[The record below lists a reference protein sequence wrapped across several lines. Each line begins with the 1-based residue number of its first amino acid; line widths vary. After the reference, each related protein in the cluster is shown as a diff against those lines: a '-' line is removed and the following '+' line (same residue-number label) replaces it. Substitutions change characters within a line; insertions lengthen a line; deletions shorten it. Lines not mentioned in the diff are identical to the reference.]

1 MKTILLLRNVLTVVF
16 MAALSTGA
24 WAQFWEKTEGPF
36 GGSITAALVT
46 TDGTYFGGSGTGNVY
61 RRLAGSDKWE
71 IVFSVTAGSI
81 LDLHE
86 YNGTVYVSY
95 AGEDEGTLS
104 VSKDGG
110 TKWEREDNGLPGM
123 VRDMTVNDNGDL
135 FAATTDG
142 IYKRT
147 LGKGGSINWELRTIP
162 TDFGSYIFSICN
174 DNAGTLFAGAGR
186 GLFRSDDDGETW
198 TLSAFYE
205 TANAIMSLAVNA
217 NGDVYA
223 GTGDTGL
230 QVNYADDGEP
240 DTWVPVAADL
250 MGTTQIRRVD
260 VLKGNEI
267 FVSVT
272 FSGSYYSSDGVNFS
286 ELNKRDSRAGSFYDP
301 LTDQLVV
308 GTNEG
313 FWTAP
318 YVKDNFQF
326 VQIGV
331 PLNVNRLF
339 SYQSKLIAMVDNNK
353 IYSSGDQGKT
363 WTYDFANG
371 EGVVTSYAEKDNLDK
386 FVGCKGGL
394 AGTPWVNAHIF
405 IEYIGDR
412 DWWSVGFPKKV
423 RNISEILVTS
433 KDSVYVGTN
442 DGLYR
447 IDTKFYESS
456 QRSAIGE
463 GVSILYLK
471 EDVDGNIYAGT
482 NQGIYISSDDGLNW
496 QTHVLEDKEITDLMV
511 REGHIYAATT
521 DGLFYLET
529 PDAAPQQIAIGGKG
543 SGFTGV
549 ATDDLGHLYA
559 ASPSDVFYAE
569 NESDT
574 WQSEISDFENHEFKR
589 LVVID
594 NLAYLSTNV
603 GIYKHAYADYAA
615 IDLSNV
621 GTFTYNGSPHAATAT
636 TTPAG
641 LSVTFLY
648 DGKETPPVEGGNYQ
662 VTAIVND
669 PDYAGRKKAR
679 IVIEKAEAPITLTG
693 LGTHYYSG
701 NPFPVT
707 AVTAPAGLPVTITY
721 NDGAEVPTDIGEYYV
736 IATIDHRSYK
746 GQVSGDLLIQDPIMS
761 AEDPFNKFLSVYPVP
776 AREQLTIESQ
786 GRPIRSI
793 MVTDI
798 MGKRVSEITF
808 STPVVRHVVD
818 TRQFNAGL
826 LLFKITTDKNEK
838 IIKRG
843 EIIR

>member
-1 MKTILLLRNVLTVVF
+1 MKTILLLRNVLIVVF
-16 MAALSTGA
+16 ATALSTDA
-24 WAQFWEKTEGPF
+24 WAQFWEAAEGPY

-46 TDGTYFGGSGTGNVY
+46 TDGTYFGGSGTGYVY
-61 RRLAGSDKWE
+61 RKLPGSDKWE

-95 AGEDEGTLS
+95 AGEEEGTLS

-135 FAATTDG
+135 FAATTEG

-147 LGKGGSINWELRTIP
+147 PGKGGSINWELRTIP
-162 TDFGSYIFSICN
+162 TDYGNYIFSICN
-174 DNAGTLFAGAGR
+174 DHKGTLFAGAGR

-230 QVNYADDGEP
+230 QVNYAADGEP
-240 DTWVPVAADL
+240 NTWVPVAADL
-250 MGTTQIRRVD
+250 MGTTQIRQVD
-260 VLKGNEI
+260 ILKGNEI

-272 FSGSYYSSDGVNFS
+272 FSGSYYSSDGVNFNS
-286 ELNKRDSRAGSFYDP
+286 LTTRDSRAGSFYDP
-301 LTDQLVV
+301 FTDQLVV
-308 GTNEG
+308 GTDEG

-331 PLNVNRLF
+331 PLNINRLF

-353 IYSSGDQGKT
+353 IYSSNDQGKT
-363 WTYDFANG
+363 WTYDFGNG
-371 EGVVTSYAEKDNLDK
+371 EGVVTSYAEKDNLDI

-394 AGTPWVNAHIF
+394 AGTPWVNAKIF
-405 IEYIGDR
+405 IEYLGER
-412 DWWSVGFPKKV
+412 DWWNIGFPREV
-423 RNISEILVTS
+423 RTISDILVTS
-433 KDSVYVGTN
+433 KDSVYIGTN
-442 DGLYR
+442 AGLYM
-447 IDTKFYESS
+447 IDSKFYASS
-456 QRSAIGE
+456 QRSVIGE

-471 EDVDGNIYAGT
+471 EDAGGNLYAGT
-482 NQGIYISSDDGLNW
+482 NQGVYISSDDGLHW
-496 QTHVLEDKEITDLMV
+496 QTHVLEDKEITDLVV
-511 REGHIYAATT
+511 REGHLYAATL

-529 PDAAPQQIAIGGKG
+529 PDATPQQIAVGGKG
-543 SGFTGV
+543 SEFTAV
-549 ATDDLGHLYA
+549 ATDDLGHVYA
-559 ASPSDVFYAE
+559 VSPSGVFYAE
-569 NESDT
+569 SEDT
-574 WQSEISDFENHEFKR
+574 WQSEISGIENHEYKK
-589 LVVID
+589 LVAID
-594 NLAYLSTNV
+594 NLVYVSTNL

-615 IDLSNV
+615 INLSNV
-621 GTFTYNGSPHAATAT
+621 GTFTYNGAPHAATAT

-641 LSVTFLY
+641 LSVTLLY
-648 DGKETPPVEGGNYQ
+648 DGEATPPVEGGSYQ
-662 VTAIVND
+662 VTAIVNG
-669 PDYAGRKKAR
+669 PNYAGRKKAR
-679 IVIEKAEAPITLTG
+679 IVIEKAEASIALTG

-707 AVTAPAGLPVTITY
+707 AVTTPAGLPVTITY
-721 NDGAEVPTDIGEYYV
+721 NDGAEVPKEIGEYYV

-746 GQVSGDLLIQDPIMS
+746 GQVSGDLLVQDPIMS
-761 AEDPFNKFLSVYPVP
+761 AEDPLNKFLSVYPVP

-786 GRPIRSI
+786 GSPIRSI
-793 MVTDI
+793 LVTDI
-798 MGKRVSEITF
+798 MGKRLSEITF
-808 STPVVRHVVD
+808 NTPVVRHVLD
-818 TRQFNAGL
+818 TRQLSAGL
-826 LLFKITTDKNEK
+826 LVFRITTDKNEK